1 VQLYSKKLHDLYSS
15 PHIMKENKPRMERWV
30 GHITYIREVRNAR
43 KILVKKKL
51 MERHHFRDLD
61 MDGG

>member
-1 VQLYSKKLHDLYSS
+1 
-15 PHIMKENKPRMERWV
+15 MKENKPRMERWV